1 MDIHSFISPL
11 LIVISIIII
20 YVRNRKYDEE
30 AIFEVEFTFI
40 VGSIALVVCTIL
52 ISLLY
57 FIIFNEKLFS
67 QYEPTPRQVIIS
79 VQYYY
84 TLIYYITVALNSYVL
99 KD

>member
-11 LIVISIIII
+11 LIVISIITI
-20 YVRNRKYDEE
+20 YVRTRKYDEE
-30 AIFEVEFTFI
+30 SIFEVEFTFI

-84 TLIYYITVALNSYVL
+84 TLIYYITVVLNNYVL